1 MDLRRSVCV
10 SKKRLHRFFEKGS
23 GAARKA
29 LSAFGKIPAEG
40 FGDKFGPPGA
50 QELQGGRMCVSL
62 TKKMHPVMLAAQRFP
77 ACKA

>member
-29 LSAFGKIPAEG
+29 LSALGKNSRGGLWGPNVAEMERFELEGAFFTANDSLIKYG
-40 FGDKFGPPGA
+40 FIAYLFKSSIF
-50 QELQGGRMCVSL
+50 
-62 TKKMHPVMLAAQRFP
+62 
-77 ACKA
+77 